1 MSLIIALLGLVFAGR
16 LILKN
21 YNPQAVLFFT
31 GIVLIAISIF
41 TNNASFVAKS
51 TGWVGFDIF
60 EYISQVFSKQSGGLG
75 LNIML
80 IGGFALFMSAI
91 GASQVMVKVAA
102 KPLMKLNSPYLMLA
116 LAFILG
122 QALSLFISSA
132 TGLALLLM
140 ATLYPVLIRLGCS
153 KAGVAAVLAST
164 CAIEFGP
171 ASGNSILAAQT
182 AGMDITAFFVGEQL
196 PIVTVLIIAVALIH
210 ALTQRYF
217 DKLDAKSNAEQGSL
231 AHVDDAQ
238 SDVPMFYLLLPMLP
252 LFFMLTFS
260 KLGIESIKVSLSNAI
275 LLSIFIGLVCE
286 FVRVKQAKPVFDKL
300 QGIFNDMGKVFAAV
314 VTLIVA
320 GQTFSMGL
328 KSIGAIDA
336 MLEMASGAGLSA
348 AIIILFMAILTFT
361 ISALMGSGNAAF
373 FSFAPMVPQIAQ
385 KIGANA
391 ADMILPI
398 QLSAGMGR
406 TISPIAGVIIAVAGI
421 SGLSPFDI
429 VRRTFIPMFIGWLLM
444 LAMTFARGGQLMQLL
459 PFLVLMLA
467 AVGVGVGAW
476 LLRKRKAAQP
486 EQASA

>member
-1 MSLIIALLGLVFAGR
+1 MSLIIALFGLVFAGR

-31 GIVLIAISIF
+31 GIVLMAISIF

-217 DKLDAKSNAEQGSL
+217 DKLDAKSNAEQESL

-238 SDVPMFYLLLPMLP
+238 SDAPMFYLLLPMLP

-260 KLGIESIKVSLSNAI
+260 KLGIESIKVSLANAI

-459 PFLVLMLA
+459 PFLVLMLVA
-467 AVGVGVGAW
+467 VGVGAW
-476 LLRKRKAAQP
+476 LLRKRKAVQP

>member
-1 MSLIIALLGLVFAGR
+1 MSLIIALFGLVLAGR

-31 GIVLIAISIF
+31 GIVLMAISIF

-217 DKLDAKSNAEQGSL
+217 DKLDAKSNAEQESL

-238 SDVPMFYLLLPMLP
+238 SDAPMFYLLLPMLP
-252 LFFMLTFS
+252 LFFMLAFS
-260 KLGIESIKVSLSNAI
+260 KLGIESIKVSLANAI

-459 PFLVLMLA
+459 PFLVLMLVA
-467 AVGVGVGAW
+467 VGVGAW
-476 LLRKRKAAQP
+476 PLRKRKAVQP

>member
-31 GIVLIAISIF
+31 GIVLMAISIF

-217 DKLDAKSNAEQGSL
+217 DKLDAKSNAEQDSL
-231 AHVDDAQ
+231 ANVDDAQ
-238 SDVPMFYLLLPMLP
+238 SDAPMFYLLLPMLP

-260 KLGIESIKVSLSNAI
+260 KLGIESIKVSLANAI

-459 PFLVLMLA
+459 PFLVLTLVA
-467 AVGVGVGAW
+467 VGVGAW

>member
-1 MSLIIALLGLVFAGR
+1 MSLIIALFGLVFAGR

-31 GIVLIAISIF
+31 GIVLMAISIF

-51 TGWVGFDIF
+51 TGWMGFDIF

-217 DKLDAKSNAEQGSL
+217 DKLDAKSNAEQDSL
-231 AHVDDAQ
+231 ANVDDAQ
-238 SDVPMFYLLLPMLP
+238 SDAPMFYLLLPMLP

-260 KLGIESIKVSLSNAI
+260 KLGIESIKVSLANAI

-459 PFLVLMLA
+459 PFLVLMLVA
-467 AVGVGVGAW
+467 VGVGAW

>member
-31 GIVLIAISIF
+31 GIVLMAISIF
-41 TNNASFVAKS
+41 TNNASFVATS

-459 PFLVLMLA
+459 PFLGLMLA
-467 AVGVGVGAW
+467 AVGVGAW

>member
-31 GIVLIAISIF
+31 GIVLMAISIF

-238 SDVPMFYLLLPMLP
+238 SDVHMFYLLLPMLP

-286 FVRVKQAKPVFDKL
+286 FVRVKQAKPVFEKL

-467 AVGVGVGAW
+467 AVGVGAW

>member
-1 MSLIIALLGLVFAGR
+1 MSLIIALFGLVFAGR

-31 GIVLIAISIF
+31 GIVLMAISIF

-217 DKLDAKSNAEQGSL
+217 DKLDAKSNAEQDSL

-238 SDVPMFYLLLPMLP
+238 SDAPMFYLLLPMLP

-260 KLGIESIKVSLSNAI
+260 KLGIESIKVSLVNAI

-429 VRRTFIPMFIGWLLM
+429 VCRTFIPMFIGWLLM

-459 PFLVLMLA
+459 PFLVLMLVA
-467 AVGVGVGAW
+467 VGVGAW
-476 LLRKRKAAQP
+476 LLRKRKAVQP

>member
-31 GIVLIAISIF
+31 GIVLMAISIF
-41 TNNASFVAKS
+41 TNNASFIAKS

-217 DKLDAKSNAEQGSL
+217 DKLDAKSNAEQDSL

-238 SDVPMFYLLLPMLP
+238 SDAPMFYLLLPMLP

-260 KLGIESIKVSLSNAI
+260 KLGIESIKVSLANAI

-286 FVRVKQAKPVFDKL
+286 FIRVKQAKPVFDKL

-459 PFLVLMLA
+459 PFLVLMLVA
-467 AVGVGVGAW
+467 VGVGAW
-476 LLRKRKAAQP
+476 LLRKRKAVQP

>member
-31 GIVLIAISIF
+31 GIVLMAISIF

-217 DKLDAKSNAEQGSL
+217 DKLDAKSNAEQDSL
-231 AHVDDAQ
+231 ANVDDAQ

-467 AVGVGVGAW
+467 AVGVGAW

>member
-1 MSLIIALLGLVFAGR
+1 MSLIIALFGLMFAGR

-31 GIVLIAISIF
+31 GIVLMAISIF

-60 EYISQVFSKQSGGLG
+60 EYIGQVFSKQSGGLG

-217 DKLDAKSNAEQGSL
+217 DKLDAKSNAEQDSL

-238 SDVPMFYLLLPMLP
+238 SDAPMFYLLLPMLP

-260 KLGIESIKVSLSNAI
+260 KLGIESIKVSLANAI

-459 PFLVLMLA
+459 PFLVLMLVA
-467 AVGVGVGAW
+467 VGVGAW

>member
-31 GIVLIAISIF
+31 GIVLMAISIF

-210 ALTQRYF
+210 TLTQRYF
-217 DKLDAKSNAEQGSL
+217 DKLDAKSNAEQDSL

-238 SDVPMFYLLLPMLP
+238 SDAPMFYLLLPMLP

-260 KLGIESIKVSLSNAI
+260 KLGIESIKVSLANAI

-459 PFLVLMLA
+459 PFLVLMLVA
-467 AVGVGVGAW
+467 VGVGAW
-476 LLRKRKAAQP
+476 LLRKRKAVQP

>member
-31 GIVLIAISIF
+31 GIVLMAISIF

-217 DKLDAKSNAEQGSL
+217 DRLDEKSNAEQDSL

-238 SDVPMFYLLLPMLP
+238 SDAPMFYLLLPMLP

-260 KLGIESIKVSLSNAI
+260 KLGIESIKVSLANAI

-459 PFLVLMLA
+459 PFLVLMLVA
-467 AVGVGVGAW
+467 VGVGAW
-476 LLRKRKAAQP
+476 LLRKRKAVQP

>member
-31 GIVLIAISIF
+31 GIVLMAISIF

-217 DKLDAKSNAEQGSL
+217 DKLDAKSNAEQDLL

-238 SDVPMFYLLLPMLP
+238 SDAPIFYLLLPMLP

-260 KLGIESIKVSLSNAI
+260 KLGIESIKVSLANAI

-286 FVRVKQAKPVFDKL
+286 FIRVKQAKPVFDKL

-459 PFLVLMLA
+459 PFLVLMLVA
-467 AVGVGVGAW
+467 VGVGAW
-476 LLRKRKAAQP
+476 LLRKRKAVQP

>member
-31 GIVLIAISIF
+31 GIVLMAISIF

-217 DKLDAKSNAEQGSL
+217 DKLDAKSNAEQDSL

-238 SDVPMFYLLLPMLP
+238 SDAPMFYLLLPMLP

-260 KLGIESIKVSLSNAI
+260 KLGIESIKVSLANAI

-459 PFLVLMLA
+459 PFLVLMLVA
-467 AVGVGVGAW
+467 VGVGAW

-486 EQASA
+486 EQVSA

>member
-31 GIVLIAISIF
+31 GIVLMAISIF

-217 DKLDAKSNAEQGSL
+217 DKLDVKSNAEQDSL

-238 SDVPMFYLLLPMLP
+238 SDAPMFYLLLPMLP

-260 KLGIESIKVSLSNAI
+260 KLGIESIKVSLANAI

-459 PFLVLMLA
+459 PFLVLMLVA
-467 AVGVGVGAW
+467 VGVGAW
-476 LLRKRKAAQP
+476 LLRKRKAVQP

>member
-1 MSLIIALLGLVFAGR
+1 MSLIIALFGLVFAGR

-31 GIVLIAISIF
+31 GIVLMAISIF

-217 DKLDAKSNAEQGSL
+217 DKLDAKSNAEQDSL
-231 AHVDDAQ
+231 ANVDDAQ
-238 SDVPMFYLLLPMLP
+238 SDAPMFYLLLPMLP

-260 KLGIESIKVSLSNAI
+260 KLGIESIKVSLANAI

-459 PFLVLMLA
+459 PFLVLMLVA
-467 AVGVGVGAW
+467 VGVGAW

>member
-31 GIVLIAISIF
+31 GIVLMAISIF

-182 AGMDITAFFVGEQL
+182 AGMDITAFFVGEQH

-238 SDVPMFYLLLPMLP
+238 SDVPMLYLLLPMLP

-467 AVGVGVGAW
+467 AVGVGAW

>member
-31 GIVLIAISIF
+31 GIVLMAISIF

-182 AGMDITAFFVGEQL
+182 VGMDITAFFVGEQL

-217 DKLDAKSNAEQGSL
+217 DKLDAKSNAEQDSL

-238 SDVPMFYLLLPMLP
+238 SDAPMFYLLLPMLP

-260 KLGIESIKVSLSNAI
+260 KLGIESIKVSLANAI

-286 FVRVKQAKPVFDKL
+286 FIRVKQAKPVFDKL

-459 PFLVLMLA
+459 PFLVLMLVA
-467 AVGVGVGAW
+467 VGVGAW
-476 LLRKRKAAQP
+476 LLRKRKAVQP

>member
-31 GIVLIAISIF
+31 GIVLMAISIF

-51 TGWVGFDIF
+51 TGWIGFDIF

-217 DKLDAKSNAEQGSL
+217 DKLDAKSNAEQDSL

-238 SDVPMFYLLLPMLP
+238 SDAPMFYLLLPMLP

-260 KLGIESIKVSLSNAI
+260 KLGIESIKVSLANAI

-459 PFLVLMLA
+459 PFLVLMLVA
-467 AVGVGVGAW
+467 VGVGAW
-476 LLRKRKAAQP
+476 LLRKRKAVQP